1 MRLRSALIGCLLLLA
16 MAALAQDVEIQAELM
31 NGIGTGTSR
40 KGDLISARVLAPA
53 ALQGDMLDGKVNDS
67 KAGGKIGGRSVLSF
81 SFETL
86 RHGGQAIPLSAQ
98 VRSVANSKGQM
109 NADEEGRVI
118 RGSSGNVGKVAGG
131 TGAGALIGGIAR
143 GGRGAAIGAVAGAV
157 ASIVL
162 IEVAAEGPSIRLD
175 PGSRVNLL
183 AKSRSGPSLASLSPN
198 SAPEAVAVA
207 APAPSQPAAPAA
219 APGQPAPAA
228 PPSQPAAQ
236 PAAGEAPASQQPNLT
251 AVKADFIP
259 GEKAVFFDDFTDMA
273 GDEPPP
279 HWKVRGGT
287 AELRVGQGV
296 RQLALRGRNMQ
307 LTPNLT
313 ALPVNFTMEA
323 EVTYSVHGNV
333 TAWTF
338 FDKKGKEVMFF
349 RAARNY
355 NQLDVHYK
363 VGAEQIINQGYPTK
377 FDQPVKQALW
387 CQNGRLR
394 LYINGQ
400 RLFDVNQITVPE
412 MGTPR
417 VAIEVYNDV
426 SKEYVGFSNMRF
438 AESTPDF
445 SQMISSSGR
454 YVTHGILFDTD
465 SDQLKPESA
474 AVIRSITRGLET
486 NPALKLLIEGHTDST
501 GNADRNLDLSKRRAE
516 AVKAVLVSQFT
527 VDAGR
532 LTTAGL
538 GATKPMDSNDTPTGR
553 AQNRRV
559 EFARQ

>member
-1 MRLRSALIGCLLLLA
+1 MKLRSALIGCLLLPA
-16 MAALAQDVEIQAELM
+16 MAALAQDIEIQAELM

-53 ALQGDMLDGKVNDS
+53 ALQGDFLDGKVNDS

-86 RHGGQAIPLSAQ
+86 RHGGQTIPLSAKVQ
-98 VRSVANSKGQM
+98 SVANSKGQM
-109 NADEEGRVI
+109 NADEDGRVV
-118 RGSSGNVGKVAGG
+118 RGSSGNVGKVVGG
-131 TGAGALIGGIAR
+131 TGAGALIGGLAR
-143 GGRGAAIGAVAGAV
+143 GGRGAAVGAAVGAV

-162 IEVAAEGPSIRLD
+162 IEVAAEGPSIRLG

-183 AKSRSGPSLASLSPN
+183 AQSRGGPSLASLSPN
-198 SAPEAVAVA
+198 A
-207 APAPSQPAAPAA
+207 APAAESQPAPVVASVAAPSQPA
-219 APGQPAPAA
+219 APAA
-228 PPSQPAAQ
+228 PPSQPAAAAAQ
-236 PAAGEAPASQQPNLT
+236 PDAGAGSASQQPNLT

-259 GEKAVFFDDFTDMA
+259 GEKTIFFDDFTDMA

-296 RQLALRGRNMQ
+296 RQLALKGRSVT

-313 ALPVNFTMEA
+313 ALPVNFTMET

-355 NQLDVHYK
+355 DNLAVHYK
-363 VGAEQIINQGYPTK
+363 VGAENIIDQNYATK

-400 RLFDVNQITVPE
+400 RLFDVNQIAVPE

-417 VAIEVYNDV
+417 VIIDV
-426 SKEYVGFSNMRF
+426 FDHPETEYVGFGMMRF
-438 AESTPDF
+438 AESAPDF

-465 SDQLKPESA
+465 SDQLKPASA
-474 AVIRSITRGLET
+474 AVIRLIARGLET
-486 NPALKLLIEGHTDST
+486 NPALKLQIEGHTDST

-516 AVKAVLVSQFT
+516 AVKAVLVSQFN

-559 EFARQ
+559 EFVKQ

>member
-86 RHGGQAIPLSAQ
+86 RHGGQVIPLSAQ
-98 VRSVANSKGQM
+98 VRSVANSKGQV
-109 NADEEGRVI
+109 NTDEEGRVV

-259 GEKAVFFDDFTDMA
+259 GEKTIFFDDFTDMA

-474 AVIRSITRGLET
+474 AVIRSIARGLET

>member
-1 MRLRSALIGCLLLLA
+1 
-16 MAALAQDVEIQAELM
+16 MAALAQDIEIQAELM

-40 KGDLISARVLAPA
+40 KGDLISARVIAPT
-53 ALQGDMLDGKVNDS
+53 ALQGDILDGKVNDS

-86 RHGGQAIPLSAQ
+86 RHGGQVIPLSAQ
-98 VRSVANSKGQM
+98 VRSMANSKGQL
-109 NADEEGRVI
+109 NTDEEGRVV

-131 TGAGALIGGIAR
+131 TGAGALIGGLAR

-175 PGSRVNLL
+175 AGSRVTLL
-183 AKSRSGPSLASLSPN
+183 AKSRSGPSLASLAPN
-198 SAPEAVAVA
+198 SAPEAASQPAPVVAAVA
-207 APAPSQPAAPAA
+207 PPSQPAPVAAPPAA
-219 APGQPAPAA
+219 A
-228 PPSQPAAQ
+228 PSQPAAQ
-236 PAAGEAPASQQPNLT
+236 PAAGAAPASQQPNLP

-259 GEKAVFFDDFTDMA
+259 GEKAIFFDDFTDMA

-279 HWKVRGGT
+279 HWKIRGGT

-296 RQLALRGRNMQ
+296 RQLALKGRSVT

-313 ALPVNFTMEA
+313 ALPVNFTMET

-355 NQLDVHYK
+355 NALLVHYR
-363 VGAEQIINQGYPTK
+363 VGAEQIINQNYPTK

-417 VAIEVYNDV
+417 VIIDVFNDV
-426 SKEYVGFSNMRF
+426 SKEYVGFGMMRF

-474 AVIRSITRGLET
+474 AVIRSIARGLET

-516 AVKAVLVSQFT
+516 AVKAVLASQFS

-559 EFARQ
+559 EFVKQ

>member
-474 AVIRSITRGLET
+474 AVIRSIARGLET

>member
-1 MRLRSALIGCLLLLA
+1 MKLRSALIGCLLLPA
-16 MAALAQDVEIQAELM
+16 MAAPAQDIEIQAELM

-40 KGDLISARVLAPA
+40 KGDLISARVVAPA

-86 RHGGQAIPLSAQ
+86 RHGGQAIPLSAKVQ
-98 VRSVANSKGQM
+98 SIANSKGQM
-109 NADEEGRVI
+109 NTDEEGRVV

-131 TGAGALIGGIAR
+131 TGAGALIGGLAR

-175 PGSRVNLL
+175 AGSRVSLL

-198 SAPEAVAVA
+198 A
-207 APAPSQPAAPAA
+207 APAAASQPAPVVASVAAPSQPAAPAA
-219 APGQPAPAA
+219 APA
-228 PPSQPAAQ
+228 AAQ

-259 GEKAVFFDDFTDMA
+259 GEKTIFFDDFTDMA

-296 RQLALRGRNMQ
+296 RQLALKGRSVT

-313 ALPVNFTMEA
+313 ALPVNFTMET

-355 NQLDVHYK
+355 TNLAVHYK
-363 VGAEQIINQGYPTK
+363 VGPESIIDQNYPVK

-417 VAIEVYNDV
+417 VVIDVYNDV
-426 SKEYVGFSNMRF
+426 AKEYVGLGMMRF

-465 SDQLKPESA
+465 SDRLKPESA
-474 AVIRSITRGLET
+474 AVIRSIARGLET

-501 GNADRNLDLSKRRAE
+501 GSADRNLDLSKRRAE
-516 AVKAVLVSQFT
+516 AVKAVLVSQFS

-559 EFARQ
+559 EFAKQ